1 VDISEG
7 ATTAGDGRQ
16 VLTSALDYPTLSGNV
31 HVEYDVPMRPLAVL
45 VLGHGAGGDIDAPDL
60 LAVRDAALPE
70 RVAVLRV
77 RQPYRVLGRKA
88 PAPAAQLDQAF
99 SAVLARIAELPG
111 LSDRI
116 PVLVGGRSSGA
127 RVAARTAAAAGAAG
141 LLALAFPLSPPG
153 RPLVSR
159 LDELTGAGVP
169 TLVVQGARDGF
180 GSAADLRAA
189 LGVSPVEVVEIADAD
204 HSFRTRKVDPTTT
217 AQSLAAVAAAVVP
230 WLRAYQGS
238 G

>member
-1 VDISEG
+1 MNISG
-7 ATTAGDGRQ
+7 RTTTTGGSDL

-31 HVEYDVPMRPLAVL
+31 HVVSEVPRRPLAVL

-60 LAVRDAALPE
+60 LAVRDAALLE

-88 PAPAAQLDQAF
+88 PAPAAQLDHAF
-99 SAVLARIAELPG
+99 SVVLAAVAEMPG
-111 LSDRI
+111 LSEKL
-116 PVLVGGRSSGA
+116 PLLVGGRSSGA
-127 RVAARTAAAAGAAG
+127 RVAARTAAAAGSAG

-159 LDELTGAGVP
+159 LDELVGAGVP
-169 TLVVQGARDGF
+169 TLVLQGSRDGF
-180 GSAADLRAA
+180 GSAAVLRAA
-189 LGVSPVEVVEIADAD
+189 LGDREVEVVEIADAD

-217 AQSLAAVAAAVVP
+217 RQSLAAVGAAVVP
-230 WLRAYQGS
+230 WLRARTGRE
-238 G
+238 